1 MSTKQRIRVFEQRA
15 ALVIGVFMKIVA
27 SKKNTAA
34 LAQRKMKVV
43 ATFDMKG
50 VAKFSGFKFTVGEG
64 LALSRR
70 SHTEIPGLVV
80 ESVEKGDPQ

>member
-1 MSTKQRIRVFEQRA
+1 MSTKQRIRVFGQRA
-15 ALVIGVFMKIVA
+15 AQVIGVFMKIVA

-34 LAQRKMKVV
+34 LVPRKMKVV

-50 VAKFSGFKFTVGEG
+50 VAKFSGFKFTVAEG

-70 SHTEIPGLVV
+70 SYTEIPGLVD
-80 ESVEKGDPQ
+80 ESVEKGDQQ

>member
-1 MSTKQRIRVFEQRA
+1 
-15 ALVIGVFMKIVA
+15 MKIVA

-43 ATFDMKG
+43 ATFNAKG
-50 VAKFSGFKFTVGEG
+50 VALFSGFKFTVAEG

-70 SHTEIPGLVV
+70 SYTEIPGLVD
-80 ESVEKGDPQ
+80 ESVEKGDLQ

>member
-15 ALVIGVFMKIVA
+15 AQVIGVFMKIVA

-43 ATFDMKG
+43 ATFNAKG
-50 VAKFSGFKFTVGEG
+50 VALFSGFKFTVAEG

-70 SHTEIPGLVV
+70 SYTEIPGLVD
-80 ESVEKGDPQ
+80 ESVEKGDLQ

>member
-1 MSTKQRIRVFEQRA
+1 
-15 ALVIGVFMKIVA
+15 MKIVA

-50 VAKFSGFKFTVGEG
+50 VTLFSGFKFTVVEG

-70 SHTEIPGLVV
+70 SYTEIPGLV
-80 ESVEKGDPQ
+80 ENSTTGEPKA

>member
-1 MSTKQRIRVFEQRA
+1 MRTA
-15 ALVIGVFMKIVA
+15 A
-27 SKKNTAA
+27 SKKNAAA

-50 VAKFSGFKFTVGEG
+50 VAKFSGFKFTLEEG

-70 SHTEIPGLVV
+70 SYTEIPGLVD
-80 ESVEKGDPQ
+80 ESVEKGDQQ

>member
-1 MSTKQRIRVFEQRA
+1 
-15 ALVIGVFMKIVA
+15 MKIVA

-43 ATFDMKG
+43 ATLNTKG
-50 VAKFSGFKFTVGEG
+50 IALFSGFKFTVAEG

-70 SHTEIPGLVV
+70 SYTEIPGLIENSTKSKPKV
-80 ESVEKGDPQ
+80 

>member
-1 MSTKQRIRVFEQRA
+1 MRIA
-15 ALVIGVFMKIVA
+15 A

-43 ATFDMKG
+43 ATFDMKS
-50 VAKFSGFKFTVGEG
+50 VAKFSGFKFTVAEG

-70 SHTEIPGLVV
+70 SYTEIPGLVE
-80 ESVEKGDPQ
+80 ESIGKGDPQ